1 MVQAEKQPAALPP
14 PAKGQRRMWGS
25 LGLAVC
31 AATLLAGAVVLCS
44 SQGGWGRGEGGSVEL
59 SGGAEDQSVSLFK
72 SALASQRSDLAKHR
86 AAEAKA
92 RAQAR
97 KSATLGS
104 PDGGGFGGGHSK
116 GESDA
121 QLFKQAVSSQRKELA
136 KTRARTA
143 KITAAARADGD
154 VGGMSKSERLSDAKL
169 FQDAIKEQHAEK
181 AKDKATL
188 KKGLVAA
195 LKKNERAK
203 ALSKA
208 AQQAKVNSE
217 LQEILGAASS
227 SGHKAKAPAAARAVP
242 AHGKAAEAKGAKGPT
257 GGGKPAAA
265 AAHARGSRGRKELDE
280 LSRVQA
286 EAMTGHRPPKKAAP
300 KPVQRVVK
308 AKPAVLSKGGEERL
322 FKLLEGGD
330 HGPDAARLSQ
340 LADAGRR
347 ALTGA
352 HLKTLKAPKAR
363 AGAAPHAARH
373 AAAAAHH
380 VHAHKAVKK
389 ASPAAAAVHK
399 AAAGRAHKAQKA
411 LASAARVSNHDNWA
425 RNAVQGAD
433 KMTGGGHSAKS
444 YESQEIARSDALERS
459 LLGEFTKKFK

>member
-14 PAKGQRRMWGS
+14 LQKGQRRRWHS
-25 LGLAVC
+25 VGLAMC
-31 AATLLAGAVVLCS
+31 AAALLAGAVVVCTTE
-44 SQGGWGRGEGGSVEL
+44 GGWRVGGEEPVAL
-59 SGGAEDQSVSLFK
+59 KSGEDQSVSLFK

-92 RAQAR
+92 KAQA
-97 KSATLGS
+97 KTSMETLGS
-104 PDGGGFGGGHSK
+104 DTDGLLGGGHNK
-116 GESDA
+116 QESDA

-136 KTRARTA
+136 KTRAQTA

-188 KKGLVAA
+188 KKGLQAA
-195 LKKNERAK
+195 IKKSERAK

-217 LQEILGAASS
+217 LQEILGAASD
-227 SGHKAKAPAAARAVP
+227 SGHHAKAKPAKAAPVQAKHAPAAA
-242 AHGKAAEAKGAKGPT
+242 AKGPT
-257 GGGKPAAA
+257 GGGVAA
-265 AAHARGSRGRKELDE
+265 AAHARGSRGRHELDE

-286 EAMTGHRPPKKAAP
+286 EAMTGRRPPKKAAP
-300 KPVQRVVK
+300 KPVVK
-308 AKPAVLSKGGEERL
+308 AAPKGPAVLNERGEERL
-322 FKLLEGGD
+322 FKLLAGGD
-330 HGPDAARLSQ
+330 HGADAAKLTQ

-352 HLKTLKAPKAR
+352 HLKTLKAPKEAGAGGAR
-363 AGAAPHAARH
+363 AARAAHQAHAAKATPAAAPHH
-373 AAAAAHH
+373 KAAAAAR
-380 VHAHKAVKK
+380 
-389 ASPAAAAVHK
+389 VHK
-399 AAAGRAHKAQKA
+399 AHAA
-411 LASAARVSNHDNWA
+411 LAGGKRVSDHDNWA
-425 RNAVQGAD
+425 RKAVQGAD
-433 KMTGGGHSAKS
+433 SATGGGHDARS
-444 YESQEIARSDALERS
+444 YETQEIARSDALERS